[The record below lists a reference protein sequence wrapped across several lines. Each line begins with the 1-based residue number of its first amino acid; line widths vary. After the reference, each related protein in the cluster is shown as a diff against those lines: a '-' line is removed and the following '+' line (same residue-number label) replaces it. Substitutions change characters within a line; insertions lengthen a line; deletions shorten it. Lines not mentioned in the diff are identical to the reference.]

1 MLVALAASGVGLLAL
16 PGLLRPV
23 GRRLRPA
30 EWARLSLVCIG
41 AGAAVV
47 ELAAVLYGLPAVATA
62 SGVPSLEVLCHR
74 ALGPLAPGG
83 AVAGWAA
90 IAVAVAVPAAGALGW
105 SRARRTVRSAR
116 IERGLGHHE
125 PYGGHELV
133 VLPSE
138 RPLAVSVP
146 VPPRQPGRHQ
156 IVVSDGLVELLTPE
170 QLDAVLRHEAAH
182 LRHGHRRHL
191 AVAAAVDRA
200 FAWFPPA
207 AASTATLRIALERTA
222 DEHAAAT
229 GDRGTVRAALLA
241 VTARMLAGPALAAFS
256 AAETIG
262 ERLDALDDGAPH
274 PPAGPHLLLYVPGAV
289 LGAVAVAIAL
299 CLGTNAG
306 GLLALAGHCFH

>member
-1 MLVALAASGVGLLAL
+1 MLASLAASGLGLLAL

-30 EWARLSLVCIG
+30 EWARTSLLCIG

-83 AVAGWAA
+83 PVVGWTA
-90 IAVAVAVPAAGALGW
+90 IAVAVGLPAVGGLGW
-105 SRARRTVRSAR
+105 SRARRTARSAR
-116 IERGLGHHE
+116 IEPGLGHHE

-133 VLPSE
+133 VLPTE

-146 VPPRQPGRHQ
+146 VPSGQSGRHQ
-156 IVVSDGLVELLTPE
+156 IVVSDGLVDLLTPA

-191 AVAAAVDRA
+191 AVAAAVDGA
-200 FAWFPPA
+200 FAWFPP
-207 AASTATLRIALERTA
+207 RRGQ
-222 DEHAAAT
+222 H
-229 GDRGTVRAALLA
+229 GD
-241 VTARMLAGPALAAFS
+241 LAGRAGAHGRRARRRHRRPRHRARRPPRRDH
-256 AAETIG
+256 E
-262 ERLDALDDGAPH
+262 DAV
-274 PPAGPHLLLYVPGAV
+274 GPGS
-289 LGAVAVAIAL
+289 
-299 CLGTNAG
+299 G
-306 GLLALAGHCFH
+306 GLLRRGDDR